1 MRGLPCVC
9 VCGEVRIP
17 YLLDLTDQVTSFG
30 GPGHGDG
37 RYYFITANEGGTRDA
52 GDGLLGESGP
62 FDGEEARMGDMACTS
77 TVPIPPTPPPD
88 TPLTHV
94 PCPGSCTLTSIG
106 FLSLRTWTWSR
117 EGLPALTP
125 PPCVR

>member
-1 MRGLPCVC
+1 MRGLPCVR

-30 GPGHGDG
+30 GPGQGDG

-88 TPLTHV
+88 TPLT
-94 PCPGSCTLTSIG
+94 C
-106 FLSLRTWTWSR
+106 R
-117 EGLPALTP
+117 ALALAL
-125 PPCVR
+125 